1 MYKVVLMLKTE
12 TSLSGTNTERLTNNS
27 ISSMLTNGRVNQL
40 RDNSIRDSVSTL
52 KDHSTLLL
60 K

>member
-52 KDHSTLLL
+52 KYHSTLLL